1 MTAALRRIVGGAL
14 VAGWALAT
22 AATVATPPAAS
33 PLSAADV
40 INRNVA
46 ARGGLEAWRKVETM
60 VWMGHVE
67 GGTPGAARSMP
78 FVLELKRPNLTH
90 FEINSQ
96 NDKFTRIFDGARG
109 WRVRPSGSGAPNVQP
124 LSPEEVKY
132 AQEEFVIDGPLVDY
146 QAKGVAVT
154 LEGQDDLDGRKAYRL
169 TLKLPS
175 GASRRLWIDAQTFLE
190 SRYDRPSA
198 SPRHPGAAMSVYYR
212 NYAAVDGLQI
222 PMRIEHGSAPGLVV
236 EKAQDSLVID
246 RVVVNP
252 SLPERSFGK
261 PSAPRQRRATVNL
274 TGEAPPPSPALGGPV
289 R

>member
-1 MTAALRRIVGGAL
+1 MRWLGAGALLCASTFAAAAASQAVTPVARALTAAE
-14 VAGWALAT
+14 
-22 AATVATPPAAS
+22 
-33 PLSAADV
+33 V
-40 INRNVA
+40 IEKNIA

-60 VWMGHVE
+60 AWMGHVE
-67 GGTPGAARSMP
+67 SGAQGAARPML
-78 FVLELKRPNLTH
+78 FVLELKRPNMTR
-90 FEINSQ
+90 FEIQSQ
-96 NDKFTRIFDGARG
+96 SDKFARIFDGAQG
-109 WRVRPSGSGAPNVQP
+109 WKLRPGSAGTQDVRP

-132 AQEEFVIDGPLVDY
+132 AREEYVIDGPLVDY

-154 LEGQDDLDGRKAYRL
+154 LEGLDDLEGRKAYRL

-198 SPRHPGAAMSVYYR
+198 SPHHPGAALSVYYR

-222 PMRIEHGSAPGLVV
+222 PMRIEHGSAPGLAV

-261 PSAPRQRRATVNL
+261 PSAPRQHRATVNI
-274 TGEAPPPSPALGGPV
+274 TGEAPSPSPALGGPV